1 MKYIL
6 TVIIAL
12 MLSVSCIEDEF
23 GNVAGTWLYPAMKSG
38 ESKKIPPKVDN
49 CERNITTTFH
59 KNLTGTLDKDKLCSS
74 NHETNSFIYN
84 IKGDKLTITY
94 DHQSASGLNFNS
106 GLNTY
111 IISGNELTLT
121 NEDGTIT
128 VLTKY

>member
-1 MKYIL
+1 M
-6 TVIIAL
+6 IIAL

-23 GNVAGTWLYPAMKSG
+23 GNVAGTWLYPTMTSG
-38 ESKKIPPKVDN
+38 ESKKIPPKVDD

-84 IKGDKLTITY
+84 IKGDTLTITY